1 MSETVDYNGPVT
13 SPDEHEDATRLM
25 IAASDGDAA
34 AAERL
39 LPLVY
44 QQLRAAAQLQM
55 ATERPGHTLQA
66 TALVHEAF
74 LKLVG
79 DRDLSWQNRRHFYV
93 AAAEAMRQ
101 ILLDHA
107 RSRGRLKRGGG
118 RRRVPLSM
126 ADVAESWN
134 LEETVSLD
142 EALHR
147 LEAQDGDIA
156 EVVRLR
162 FYAGLSIE
170 QTAEALDIS
179 PATVKRRW
187 EFGRTWLYRELGK
200 DAGA

>member
-1 MSETVDYNGPVT
+1 
-13 SPDEHEDATRLM
+13 M
-25 IAASDGDAA
+25 IAAAGGDQSAA
-34 AAERL
+34 DRL

-44 QQLRAAAQLQM
+44 KQLRAAAQLQM
-55 ATERPGHTLQA
+55 AGERPGHTLEA

-79 DRDLSWQNRRHFYV
+79 DRDLPWQNRRHFYV

-101 ILLDHA
+101 VLLDHA
-107 RSRGRLKRGGG
+107 RARGRQKRGGG
-118 RRRVPLSM
+118 RGRVPLSM

-142 EALHR
+142 EALRR
-147 LEAQDGDIA
+147 LESEDGRIA

-170 QTAEALDIS
+170 QTADALDIS

-187 EFGRTWLYRELGK
+187 ECGRTWLYRELGK
-200 DAGA
+200 DAGT

>member
-1 MSETVDYNGPVT
+1 MADNSASSRVT
-13 SPDEHEDATRLM
+13 ELLHAAPDEPR
-25 IAASDGDAA
+25 AAGD
-34 AAERL
+34 L
-39 LPLVY
+39 LPIVY

-55 ATERPGHTLQA
+55 AGERANHTLQA

-79 DRDLSWQNRRHFYV
+79 DRNLPWRNRRHFYV

-107 RSRGRLKRGGG
+107 RSRGRLKRGGS
-118 RRRVPLSM
+118 RRRVPLSV

-142 EALHR
+142 ETLRR
-147 LEAQDGDIA
+147 LESRDAGIA

-162 FYAGLSIE
+162 FYAGMSIE
-170 QTAEALDIS
+170 QTAKALDIS

-187 EFGRTWLYRELGK
+187 ECGRTWLYRELGK
-200 DAGA
+200 ESGA